1 MKVENGKPSRI
12 LSAGSKSEN
21 IARKITII
29 CIHSRKEVNLLLSF
43 YFSNIIRFARY
54 VEVISLLTDEMSID
68 VFTSFLNATIHT
80 KMICPSEV

>member
-1 MKVENGKPSRI
+1 MKVENGKPPRI

-54 VEVISLLTDEMSID
+54 VEVISPLTDEMSID
-68 VFTSFLNATIHT
+68 VLRNLHHF
-80 KMICPSEV
+80 